1 MRAIDRSIP
10 HALGLRRGDRVRIR
24 SREEILSTLDE
35 RGTLGALPFMPEM
48 LRFCGD
54 SFVVSASA
62 HKTCDT
68 ISNSGGRRMENAV
81 HLADLRCDGSAHG
94 GCQAACLLFWKEAW
108 LEPVDDQNQPLAV
121 GPSVKSDPARRCDE
135 DHLHAAT
142 RVAASDEGGAL
153 RFVCQTT
160 ELVRA
165 TRALP
170 WWDVRQYVRDLR
182 SRNVSLGELVNAFYF
197 RFTVRAMN
205 VIGYR
210 YWRGLYD
217 LVQRRVGGP
226 PFPEIEGRLERTPK
240 ETLDLEPGEEV
251 EVRPLAEIVG
261 TLDRR
266 NRNRGM
272 AFDKEMAPFCG
283 QRHRVFQRVERIIDE
298 ASGRM
303 LELPND
309 CIMLEGVVCRSRYS
323 ERRLACPRA
332 IYSYWRE
339 CWLRRVDSSPS

>member
-240 ETLDLEPGEEV
+240 ETLDLEPSTRRW
-251 EVRPLAEIVG
+251 RPSVANVIACSNASNASSTRRADGCSSFRTIASCSRAWSVG
-261 TLDRR
+261 RATASVGWPVPERSTPTGGNAGSGVSTPHRPELGIHQSLSAYHDSGPRR
-266 NRNRGM
+266 
-272 AFDKEMAPFCG
+272 
-283 QRHRVFQRVERIIDE
+283 
-298 ASGRM
+298 
-303 LELPND
+303 
-309 CIMLEGVVCRSRYS
+309 
-323 ERRLACPRA
+323 
-332 IYSYWRE
+332 
-339 CWLRRVDSSPS
+339 